1 MHRAMCY
8 FRLAA
13 NTSLRLT
20 RLRVPLIVPIS
31 SNSRRISSSSIP
43 DNFIITCPYDDVNI
57 PETDLYNHVFQHFP
71 KYGKK
76 TALIDG
82 VTGREYSYN
91 EVQESVVNMAS
102 GLVRSGMQKGDV
114 LALVA
119 PNSVEFCT
127 TFFSTLAMGGIISTC
142 NPAFTA
148 GELAYQFKNSNSKYV
163 ATIPSLLPTIQEAA
177 SKAGCVEKLILLG
190 DDGGVGEGKN
200 MISYHSLVNDSGSR
214 FPHRTGIVSKE
225 DIGVLPYS
233 SGTTGFPK
241 GVMLTHYNVTANI
254 LQLTH
259 PQFLDFY
266 APDSCV
272 LGVLPFYHIYGMVC
286 ILCICFYQGAPLVV
300 LPKFEPALFLSSLK
314 KYSVTDTFLAPPLV
328 LFLAK
333 HPIVDDYKISTL
345 RHITCSAAPLDGE
358 LSRQAMNRLGTRI
371 LRQGY
376 GCTELSPVCHL
387 NPRDVDNLDTIGVP
401 IQNTQVKI
409 VDIDSGKAVGP
420 HCRGE
425 VTVKGPQ
432 VCFIDC
438 SLFLCIVVLQ
448 NL

>member
-1 MHRAMCY
+1 
-8 FRLAA
+8 
-13 NTSLRLT
+13 
-20 RLRVPLIVPIS
+20 
-31 SNSRRISSSSIP
+31 
-43 DNFIITCPYDDVNI
+43 
-57 PETDLYNHVFQHFP
+57 
-71 KYGKK
+71 
-76 TALIDG
+76 
-82 VTGREYSYN
+82 
-91 EVQESVVNMAS
+91 
-102 GLVRSGMQKGDV
+102 
-114 LALVA
+114 
-119 PNSVEFCT
+119 
-127 TFFSTLAMGGIISTC
+127 
-142 NPAFTA
+142 
-148 GELAYQFKNSNSKYV
+148 
-163 ATIPSLLPTIQEAA
+163 
-177 SKAGCVEKLILLG
+177 
-190 DDGGVGEGKN
+190 
-200 MISYHSLVNDSGSR
+200 
-214 FPHRTGIVSKE
+214 
-225 DIGVLPYS
+225 
-233 SGTTGFPK
+233 
-241 GVMLTHYNVTANI
+241 MLTHYNVTANI

-409 VDIDSGKAVGP
+409 VDVDSGKAVGP

-438 SLFLCIVVLQ
+438 PLFLCIVVLQ
-448 NL
+448 NLLIMTFENEDTCVICPLGNDLDSILTKSSKVIRTLQHFLSITITEIMFQYT